1 MILIDLKYTKELAL
15 IDQYRDAHM
24 DYVSSFYKKNVIL
37 ASGPYNNRSGGFII
51 SLMSYDQAV
60 EYMHGDPFYIN
71 NLADFDI
78 KDFTPT
84 NSSSAFK
91 LFANEKNFSS
101 NGVELFNQL
110 HGSHA
115 GEKLIDSLSDI
126 SKDFCDLTFDFAF
139 GDIFSRNTELS
150 MSIKELIV
158 IAVCCSMGD
167 CKAQIASHV
176 DAALQLGVARE
187 TIVETL
193 LLIIPMVGFPR
204 VANTLLDLK
213 SIFNN
218 HSN

>member
-84 NSSSAFK
+84 NSSSAF
-91 LFANEKNFSS
+91 
-101 NGVELFNQL
+101 
-110 HGSHA
+110 
-115 GEKLIDSLSDI
+115 
-126 SKDFCDLTFDFAF
+126 
-139 GDIFSRNTELS
+139 
-150 MSIKELIV
+150 
-158 IAVCCSMGD
+158 
-167 CKAQIASHV
+167 
-176 DAALQLGVARE
+176 
-187 TIVETL
+187 TL
-193 LLIIPMVGFPR
+193 LMGEANII
-204 VANTLLDLK
+204 T
-213 SIFNN
+213 
-218 HSN
+218 